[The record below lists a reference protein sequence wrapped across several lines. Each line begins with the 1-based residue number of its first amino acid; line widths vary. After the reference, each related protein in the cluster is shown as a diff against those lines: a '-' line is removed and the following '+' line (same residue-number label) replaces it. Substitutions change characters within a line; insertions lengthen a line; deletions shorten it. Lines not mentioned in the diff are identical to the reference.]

1 MTRNTE
7 QMHHRDVDGIDF
19 WSSSDE
25 EVSSVQQTAP
35 AAASKKK
42 RPRPQATTAPA
53 ANAATATSPTAG
65 VSDDFF
71 IGHLLAW
78 TASPAS
84 AVLDALALSTDSPH
98 IEEVRRLNR
107 EKHNAITAAKAAS
120 HAAANAHVRLRIP
133 YKQTAFKLTY
143 QFQTPL
149 TSAKAI
155 VNATRARFSALATKQ
170 NPIVVESV
178 IDVRTGEPLT
188 CEARSFLDPSVVYTP
203 GAHLY
208 GRRVVFFL
216 AEDAVKTFELHE
228 HEGKHVFELDEFP
241 YDDAVGG
248 LRLRYCSNGAFES
261 MIERHS
267 GETYTKYVNFSRK
280 ETDAKRVKRAY
291 EMEHDDRVNK
301 QTYSA
306 DGAIARMIAR
316 RERGELDEHFFEK
329 IAHGIA
335 EWEAMEIVTRMI
347 KYGAK

>member
-1 MTRNTE
+1 M
-7 QMHHRDVDGIDF
+7 MHHREVDGVDF
-19 WSSSDE
+19 WSSSDDDDC
-25 EVSSVQQTAP
+25 VSSVQQTAP
-35 AAASKKK
+35 AAAAASGRK
-42 RPRPQATTAPA
+42 RSRPHATATPAGTTPATTA
-53 ANAATATSPTAG
+53 NEE
-65 VSDDFF
+65 FF

-84 AVLDALALSTDSPH
+84 AVLDAMALSTDSPH
-98 IEEVRRLNR
+98 VEEVRRLNR
-107 EKHNAITAAKAAS
+107 EKQNAITAAKAAS

-149 TSAKAI
+149 TSARAI

-178 IDVRTGEPLT
+178 TDVRTGEPLA
-188 CEARSFLDPSVVYTP
+188 CEARSFMDPSIVYTP
-203 GAHLY
+203 GAQLC
-208 GRRVVFFL
+208 GGTRVVFFL

-228 HEGKHVFELDEFP
+228 HEGKHVFDLDEFP
-241 YDDAVGG
+241 YDDAIGG

-261 MIERHS
+261 MVERGT
-267 GETYTKYVNFSRK
+267 GETYRKYVNFSRK

-306 DGAIARMIAR
+306 GGAIARMIER
-316 RERGELDEHFFEK
+316 REQGELNEHFFEK

-335 EWEAMEIVTRMI
+335 EWEAMEIVKRMI